1 MLSAFAFAVAVL
13 GAPAADSSSVF
24 ASSTFSELVASGTST
39 ASSPA
44 ASTSDFLPPAKG
56 FIDLDPN
63 EPLWSEGSPAES
75 AVPIR
80 GDLGASVLGPDNIPV
95 DLQNPDLLAGPST
108 DHGSVYVGQPDISDL
123 LELTINSQCQRQMA
137 FRVKPQPTRRWGLG
151 ASAKPSVF

>member
-1 MLSAFAFAVAVL
+1 MLRVSSLLSAFAFAGAVL
-13 GAPAADSSSVF
+13 GAPAAESSSVF
-24 ASSTFSELVASGTST
+24 ASSASSTFSEVASGTST

-44 ASTSDFLPPAKG
+44 ASTSDFIPPAKG

-80 GDLGASVLGPDNIPV
+80 GNLGASIMGPDNVPV

-108 DHGSVYVGQPDISDL
+108 DHGSVYVGRRLVSYAF
-123 LELTINSQCQRQMA
+123 ELTLLH
-137 FRVKPQPTRRWGLG
+137 PTVPTPNGL
-151 ASAKPSVF
+151 SR